1 MDIKITKNPTRR
13 DYVVALAKLYNIKGA
28 CNTTIVELLV
38 KILNETLKDETQR
51 QRAYESSIRGYD
63 CDLTHDDWENITST
77 ILSIIK
83 VSKKEDEESL
93 RLKVFKRDICHN
105 AFKALKENGITLPDD
120 YMQSIFSRV

>member
-51 QRAYESSIRGYD
+51 QRAYESSIRSYS
-63 CDLTHDDWENITST
+63 CDLHPDHWENITST
-77 ILSIIK
+77 ILSIIVVK
-83 VSKKEDEESL
+83 DKEEGFE
-93 RLKVFKRDICHN
+93 
-105 AFKALKENGITLPDD
+105 
-120 YMQSIFSRV
+120 